1 TNEHGQEM
9 RRVVDE
15 ADEETVQQVLD
26 QAESGELRN
35 FLDGE
40 YQSRGAIDILAYRDA
55 FPTAPSEYL
64 PGTSVRETVRPTGP
78 PEIVSG
84 VQDITLPVGTRSAWM
99 PRGYLIP
106 AEMTDLVENLEI
118 QGVEVTPLEEPLTA
132 EGEQFTVTRMRH
144 EFRSGYAMTELD
156 GDFIETVRDFPA
168 GTFYVDMAQPLAN
181 LAFYYLEPQ
190 SRDGY
195 VGWNVLD
202 QTLIDL
208 GVQERAIAYP
218 IFKYRREVQDD

>member
-1 TNEHGQEM
+1 M
-9 RRVVDE
+9 RRRSSRSW
-15 ADEETVQQVLD
+15 TRPSPGS
-26 QAESGELRN
+26 SGITWT
-35 FLDGE
+35 G
-40 YQSRGAIDILAYRDA
+40 SISPAAAIDVLAYRDA
-55 FPTAPSEYL
+55 FPTAPSDYL

-84 VQDITLPVGTRSAWM
+84 VQDMTLPVGTRRRWM

-118 QGVEVTPLEEPLTA
+118 QNVEVTRLEEPMTA
-132 EGEQFTVTRMRH
+132 EGRAVHGHPHAPRVPRRIRH
-144 EFRSGYAMTELD
+144 DR
-156 GDFIETVRDFPA
+156 A
-168 GTFYVDMAQPLAN
+168 GRRLHRGGPGLPGRAPTSWTWPNRLAN